1 MSGSFCLLALV
12 IIIWFVPRLTR
23 CIFNGGIPPIFVPP
37 PPPRINIC
45 WIGTPPALLS
55 FQLLTYAVSTSHV
68 MHFLCLNISINQSL
82 FTLKMFSRGFHARQI
97 CSRFIV
103 HLLTSFLNL
112 RVTEPDRTCLKVWM
126 LSRWVRDYIT
136 TTETSQYS
144 LCCGLKKRRLTS
156 LQTVTLWHGGLIVS
170 RRLYFIKWREGGS
183 LVTPTIFPCWYVWSQ
198 QDFGVTQAWTLT
210 LTQVKAWFHG
220 VLWHWTM
227 SHLCPVQS
235 VSAVR
240 AEAISRAGTTERY

>member
-1 MSGSFCLLALV
+1 M
-12 IIIWFVPRLTR
+12 
-23 CIFNGGIPPIFVPP
+23 
-37 PPPRINIC
+37 
-45 WIGTPPALLS
+45 
-55 FQLLTYAVSTSHV
+55 
-68 MHFLCLNISINQSL
+68 
-82 FTLKMFSRGFHARQI
+82 
-97 CSRFIV
+97 
-103 HLLTSFLNL
+103 

-156 LQTVTLWHGGLIVS
+156 LQTVTLWHSGLIVS
-170 RRLYFIKWREGGS
+170 RRLYFIKWRAGGS

-240 AEAISRAGTTERY
+240 AEAISRAGTTERYSKKKTLCHLFWNRLREGCERWQRCIRRYQNWWSNCR